1 MRTSILFLVAAAV
14 LTACPD
20 PAKDKPKADVAAAP
34 AAPKPAPVK
43 PAEPPAPPSLPGVQY
58 RFSEA
63 GSTLGW
69 VGAKVTASH
78 PGSFQKF
85 SGAIG
90 LADNDIAKSGVFVA
104 IETASI
110 TTGDSPKLVGHLK
123 SPDFFDVEKFPFATF
138 TSTAIKAGGEGGA
151 SHTVTGTLDL
161 HGVQKSVTFPATITA
176 SAEAVTVKA
185 EFSIN
190 RKDFNIVYPGKPDDL
205 IRDEV
210 LLKLDISAKPQ
221 GI

>member
-1 MRTSILFLVAAAV
+1 MRLSIVILAAVV

-20 PAKDKPKADVAAAP
+20 PAKDKPKAEVAAAP
-34 AAPKPAPVK
+34 AAPKPVAPK

-85 SGAIG
+85 SGIIG
-90 LADNDIAKSGVFVA
+90 VADNDVTKSAVFVSIDA
-104 IETASI
+104 ASI
-110 TTGDSPKLVGHLK
+110 TTGDSPKLLAHLK
-123 SPDFFDVEKFPFATF
+123 SADFFDVEKFPVVTF
-138 TSTAIKAGGEGGA
+138 TSTAIQPAGEGGS
-151 SHTVTGTLDL
+151 SHKVTGTLDL
-161 HGVQKSVTFPATITA
+161 HGVQKSITFPATITA
-176 SAEAVTVKA
+176 SADAVTVKA

-210 LLKLDISAKPQ
+210 LLKLDLTAKP
-221 GI
+221 

>member
-1 MRTSILFLVAAAV
+1 MRLPIVFLAV
-14 LTACPD
+14 LAVFTACPD

-34 AAPKPAPVK
+34 AAPKPAAPK
-43 PAEPPAPPSLPGVQY
+43 PSEPPTLPGAQY

-90 LADNDIAKSGVFVA
+90 LVDNDVQKSAVFVSIDA
-104 IETASI
+104 ASI
-110 TTGDSPKLVGHLK
+110 TTDDSPKLLTHLK
-123 SPDFFDVEKFPFATF
+123 GPDFFDVEKYPSATF
-138 TSTAIKAGGEGGA
+138 TSTAIRPAGEGSA
-151 SHTVTGTLDL
+151 THKVTGTLDL
-161 HGVQKSVTFPATITA
+161 HGVQKSITFPATISATA
-176 SAEAVTVKA
+176 DAVTVKA

-210 LLKLDISAKPQ
+210 LLKLDITAKPQ